1 MFAMNRFGSVIGLLF
16 VLALGACGTM
26 GYPPTDNVSSGYG
39 VVQSIELVKQEGIGG
54 SGIGVGTVA
63 GGVVGGVLGSQVG
76 SGTGQTAA
84 TIGGA
89 AAGAYIGHQ
98 MEKGKGDAYKF
109 TIRMDN
115 GSYQTLTQSTSTNFR
130 VGDRVRIENGVLS
143 RP

>member
-1 MFAMNRFGSVIGLLF
+1 MAAMNRFGSVIGLF
-16 VLALGACGTM
+16 IVLTLGACGTV
-26 GYPPTDNVSSGYG
+26 GYPTTDNTSSGYG
-39 VVQSIELVKQEGIGG
+39 VVQSIELVKQGD
-54 SGIGVGTVA
+54 SSMGVGTIA

-98 MEKGKGDAYKF
+98 MEKGKGDVYKF

-115 GSYQTLTQSTSTNFR
+115 GTYQTLTQSTSTNFR
-130 VGDRVRIENGVLS
+130 VGDRVRIENGILS

>member
-1 MFAMNRFGSVIGLLF
+1 MDAINRFGLVIGLF
-16 VLALGACGTM
+16 YVLTLGACGTM
-26 GYPPTDNVSSGYG
+26 GTPTGSSSSGSGYG
-39 VVQSIELVKQEGIGG
+39 VVQSIELVKQGD
-54 SGIGVGTVA
+54 SGVGVGTVA

-98 MEKGKGDAYKF
+98 FEKGKGDVYKF
-109 TIRMDN
+109 TLRMDN
-115 GSYQTLTQSTSTNFR
+115 GSYQTVTQSTTANFK
-130 VGDRVRIENGVLS
+130 VGDRVRLENGVLS